1 MLLYLD
7 QEGRGIGFVNKMRAY
22 GLQQLGHDTLEA
34 DAVLG
39 YGPDERRY
47 AVASAMLSLLKF
59 PQVILMTNNP
69 EKLKALESFGI
80 SVTWHR
86 RLLGSVN
93 PHNLSYLTTKAKNA
107 GHMLGEIIRQKL
119 RPL

>member
-1 MLLYLD
+1 
-7 QEGRGIGFVNKMRAY
+7 
-22 GLQQLGHDTLEA
+22 
-34 DAVLG
+34 
-39 YGPDERRY
+39 
-47 AVASAMLSLLKF
+47 
-59 PQVILMTNNP
+59 MTNNP

-80 SVTWHR
+80 SVTGHR